1 MSTTR
6 KAASATRSSAA
17 LDRRPDHHDAGRAP
31 PELEQRPSPVAIV
44 TAPAATLRSTSFGQ
58 VDLAILVINETSLST
73 VSDVTD
79 SHRESAMSRMGL
91 FCARHGWWVVGA
103 WIVLTIAATLG
114 HRAAGTVYSDDF
126 QLPGSAQ
133 RGADLLAAHE
143 PSLGGQT
150 GQLVFTVDDGTLQP
164 HSSQLTAAAQ
174 NVAKLPHVLAV
185 GDPLS
190 AATTAKDDRT
200 AYATVNFD
208 VNPSTL
214 GSSYLDSVDE
224 AVAGARARGVDVD
237 YGGVLGQA
245 ARPKANDV
253 LSEVIGI
260 GVAVI
265 VLLIGFGSVYA
276 AGLPI
281 LTAIVG
287 IGTGLGVLGMI
298 AATTTFASVSP
309 TLGLMI
315 GLGVGIDY
323 ALFLSTRHRQL
334 VMDGVEPA
342 MAAART
348 VSSSGRSVLVAAGT
362 VVIAM
367 LGLFASGIGFIG
379 KLGLAAAITVAVAG
393 LAAIT
398 LVPAL
403 LGLAGRHI
411 DRLRVRRPVAEAGAN
426 SSQSETGWH
435 RYAERVG
442 RRPWR
447 YLGAGVVVLVVL
459 AIPMLSMTLGHVDA
473 GADPTSYTDRRAYDA
488 ISDAF
493 GPGTNGPLTVVVEL
507 ADKGSSSTLA
517 ADLDHALTTTAEVAS
532 VSPPKTSPDGALLV
546 STVIPSTGPQDART
560 DQLLTRLSDDTLPG
574 VLAGTGADGYITGT
588 LPANLDFRDTI
599 SARLPVI
606 IAVVI
611 AAAFLLLLASFR
623 SPVLALK
630 AAVLNL
636 LSIGASYGVVV
647 AVFQWGWGGPVLG
660 VSGKV
665 PIESY
670 VPMMM
675 FAIVFGLSMDYE
687 VFLVSRVRERWRAT
701 GDTARGIADGLAA
714 TARVITCAAL
724 IMTSVFLAF
733 LLSSN
738 VVIKMLAL
746 GLGISVL
753 IDASLIRLLIVPAT
767 MFLLGRACWWLPPW
781 LDRVLP
787 HLEAAPEPG
796 PDAGAQPVAGHA
808 STAP

>member
-1 MSTTR
+1 MAR
-6 KAASATRSSAA
+6 
-17 LDRRPDHHDAGRAP
+17 
-31 PELEQRPSPVAIV
+31 I
-44 TAPAATLRSTSFGQ
+44 
-58 VDLAILVINETSLST
+58 
-73 VSDVTD
+73 
-79 SHRESAMSRMGL
+79 GL
-91 FCARHGWWVVGA
+91 FCARHGWWIVGA
-103 WIVLTIAATLG
+103 WIVLIFAATLG

-133 RGADLLAAHE
+133 QGADLLEEHE
-143 PSLGGQT
+143 PNLSGQT
-150 GQLVFTVDDGTLQP
+150 GQLVFTVDKGTLQP
-164 HSSQLTAAAQ
+164 HSSQLTTAAQ
-174 NVAKLPHVLAV
+174 NVAKLPHMLAV
-185 GDPLS
+185 SDPLS

-208 VNPSTL
+208 VNPTTL
-214 GSSYLDSVDE
+214 GPSYIDSVDE
-224 AVAGARARGVDVD
+224 AVAGARAGGVEVD

-260 GVAVI
+260 GVAII

-287 IGTGLGVLGMI
+287 VGTGLGVLGMI
-298 AATTTFASVSP
+298 AATTTFPSVSP

-323 ALFLSTRHRQL
+323 ALFLSTRHRQF

-342 MAAART
+342 LAASRT

-426 SSQSETGWH
+426 SSETGWH
-435 RYAERVG
+435 RYAEQVG

-447 YLGAGVVVLVVL
+447 FLGAGVTVLVVL
-459 AIPMLSMTLGHVDA
+459 AIPTLSMTLGHVDA

-488 ISDAF
+488 ISDGF
-493 GPGTNGPLTVVVEL
+493 GPGANGPLTVVVEL
-507 ADKGSSSTLA
+507 ADKSSSSTLA
-517 ADLDHALTTTAEVAS
+517 SDLDHALTTTAGVAS
-532 VSPPKTSPDGALLV
+532 ASPPKASPDGALLV
-546 STVIPSTGPQDART
+546 STVIPTTGPQDAQT
-560 DQLLTRLSDDTLPG
+560 DQLLTRLTDDTLPD
-574 VLAGTGADGYITGT
+574 VLAGTGAHGYVTGT
-588 LPANLDFRDTI
+588 LAANLDFRDTI
-599 SARLPVI
+599 SNRLPLI

-611 AAAFLLLLASFR
+611 AAAFLLLLVSFR

-630 AAVLNL
+630 AAVVNL

-647 AVFQWGWGGPVLG
+647 AVFQWGWGGSVLG
-660 VSGKV
+660 VSEKV

-687 VFLVSRVRERWRAT
+687 VFLVSRVRERWLAT
-701 GDTARGIADGLAA
+701 HDNARSVADGLAA

-733 LLSSN
+733 LLSSS
-738 VVIKMLAL
+738 VVVKMLAL
-746 GLGISVL
+746 GLGVSVL

-767 MFLLGRACWWLPPW
+767 MFLLGRACWWLPSW

-787 HLEAAPEPG
+787 HLEAEPERDFSAEPEASRASAAP
-796 PDAGAQPVAGHA
+796 
-808 STAP
+808 

>member
-1 MSTTR
+1 
-6 KAASATRSSAA
+6 
-17 LDRRPDHHDAGRAP
+17 
-31 PELEQRPSPVAIV
+31 VA
-44 TAPAATLRSTSFGQ
+44 
-58 VDLAILVINETSLST
+58 
-73 VSDVTD
+73 D
-79 SHRESAMSRMGL
+79 SHREPATTGGTSRLGL

-103 WIVLTIAATLG
+103 WILLTIAVSLG

-126 QLPGSAQ
+126 QLPGSSAQ

-143 PSLGGQT
+143 PSVGGQT
-150 GQLVFTVDDGTLQP
+150 GQLVFTVGTGTLQS

-174 NVAKLPHVLAV
+174 NVAKLPHVLSV
-185 GDPLS
+185 SDPLA

-200 AYATVNFD
+200 AYGTVNFD
-208 VNPSTL
+208 VNPTTL
-214 GSSYLDSVDE
+214 GSSYLDSVE
-224 AVAGARARGVDVD
+224 TAVAGARAGGVDVD

-253 LSEVIGI
+253 LSEIIGI
-260 GVAVI
+260 VVAVI
-265 VLLIGFGSVYA
+265 VLLVGFGSVYA

-281 LTAIVG
+281 FTALVG
-287 IGTGLGVLGMI
+287 VGTGLGVLGMI
-298 AATTTFASVSP
+298 AATTTFATVSP

-334 VMDGVEPA
+334 VMDGVPPA
-342 MAAART
+342 VAAART
-348 VSSSGRSVLVAAGT
+348 VSTSGRSVLVAAGT
-362 VVIAM
+362 VVIAL

-393 LAAIT
+393 AAAIT

-411 DRLRVRRPVAEAGAN
+411 DRLRVRRPVAEAGAGGGGAGGGGRRSDGAN
-426 SSQSETGWH
+426 ERGGRRTGGTNETANETGWH

-442 RRPWR
+442 RHPWY
-447 YLGAGVVVLVVL
+447 YLGAGVAVLAVL
-459 AIPMLSMTLGHVDA
+459 AIPTLSMRLGHVDA

-493 GPGTNGPLTVVVEL
+493 GPGANGPFTVVVQL
-507 ADKGSSSTLA
+507 AGKGSSSTLA
-517 ADLDHALTTTAEVAS
+517 TDLDHALTGTAGVAS
-532 VSPPKTSPDGALLV
+532 VSSPKASPDGALLV
-546 STVIPSTGPQDART
+546 STVIPTTGPQAAQT

-574 VLAGTGADGYITGT
+574 VLIGTGAHGYVTGT
-588 LPANLDFRDTI
+588 LAANLDFRDKI

-611 AAAFLLLLASFR
+611 AAAFVLLLISFR

-636 LSIGASYGVVV
+636 LSIGASYGVIV
-647 AVFQWGWGGPVLG
+647 AVFQWGWGGAALG
-660 VSGKV
+660 VAEKV

-687 VFLVSRVRERWRAT
+687 VFLLSRVRERWLVT
-701 GDTARGIADGLAA
+701 GDNTRSVADGLAA

-733 LLSSN
+733 LLSTN
-738 VVIKMLAL
+738 VVVKMLAL
-746 GLGISVL
+746 GLGVSVL
-753 IDASLIRLLIVPAT
+753 IDASLIRLLVVPAT
-767 MFLLGRACWWLPPW
+767 MFLLGGANWWLPRW

-787 HLEAAPEPG
+787 HLEAEPGPEPKPA
-796 PDAGAQPVAGHA
+796 PDAGAPVICR
-808 STAP
+808 SRR

>member
-1 MSTTR
+1 
-6 KAASATRSSAA
+6 
-17 LDRRPDHHDAGRAP
+17 
-31 PELEQRPSPVAIV
+31 
-44 TAPAATLRSTSFGQ
+44 
-58 VDLAILVINETSLST
+58 
-73 VSDVTD
+73 
-79 SHRESAMSRMGL
+79 MGL
-91 FCARHGWWVVGA
+91 FCARHGWWIVGA
-103 WIVLTIAATLG
+103 WIVLTMATTLG

-133 RGADLLAAHE
+133 QGADLLEEHE

-150 GQLVFTVDDGTLQP
+150 GQLVFTVDAGTLRS

-185 GDPLS
+185 SDPLS

-214 GSSYLDSVDE
+214 GSSYLDSVAE
-224 AVAGARARGVDVD
+224 AVAGARADGVDVD

-245 ARPKANDV
+245 ARPEANDV

-260 GVAVI
+260 VVAVI

-281 LTAIVG
+281 FTALVG
-287 IGTGLGVLGMI
+287 VGTGLGVLGMI
-298 AATTTFASVSP
+298 AAITTFASVSP
-309 TLGLMI
+309 TLGLML

-342 MAAART
+342 RAAART
-348 VSSSGRSVLVAAGT
+348 VSSSGRAVLVAAGT

-367 LGLFASGIGFIG
+367 LGLFASGIEFIG

-411 DRLRVRRPVAEAGAN
+411 DRLRVRHPVAEAGA
-426 SSQSETGWH
+426 SGSRSETGWH
-435 RYAERVG
+435 RYADRVA

-447 YLGAGVVVLVVL
+447 YLGAGVAALVVL

-488 ISDAF
+488 ISEAF
-493 GPGTNGPLTVVVEL
+493 GPGANGPLTVVVEL
-507 ADKGSSSTLA
+507 ADKGSASTLA
-517 ADLDHALTTTAEVAS
+517 TDLDRALTTTEGVAS
-532 VSPPKTSPDGALLV
+532 VSQPKASPDGALLV

-560 DQLLTRLSDDTLPG
+560 DQLLSRLSDDTLPA
-574 VLAGTGADGYITGT
+574 VLAGTGAHGYITGT
-588 LPANLDFRDTI
+588 LAANLDFRDKV

-636 LSIGASYGVVV
+636 LSIGASYGVIV
-647 AVFQWGWGGPVLG
+647 AVFQWGWGGPALG

-687 VFLVSRVRERWRAT
+687 VFLVSRVRERWLAT
-701 GDTARGIADGLAA
+701 GDNARSVADGLAA

-787 HLEAAPEPG
+787 RLEAAPEPG
-796 PDAGAQPVAGHA
+796 PDAGAEPVAGRA
-808 STAP
+808 SYR